1 MVSFLTDTVV
11 CGFSLYH
18 ILAYFLIYSCIG
30 WCLEVIYAAATTGQ
44 LVNRGFLNGPVC
56 PIYGFGMI
64 IVLFALTPLQHS
76 ILLLYIGG
84 VILPSA
90 LELVGGW
97 ALYKIY
103 HTRWWDYSD
112 FPFNI
117 GGYICLEFCLL
128 WGVGTLVVMRIVH
141 PVVADLVDLIP
152 PFVGVI
158 LMCFLYA
165 VYAVD
170 VVATAIAASALAD
183 TLDTMEQL
191 GDSIH
196 AVSDAMTQ
204 LLGTT
209 TLNADKKLDEG
220 RLQFKLAAAEARDAA
235 GKQVPVFLYNGTT
248 YVPVRAIS
256 EAMGMDVSFNS
267 ATRTVQLTT
276 ADRTASQQGASSASG
291 NYISADRAKQ
301 IALNDAG
308 VKEANAVFLRANLDW
323 DDGRM
328 KYEVEFYS
336 GTTEYDYDID
346 AVTGAILSSDR
357 ELENFQ
363 IWNNGTSRPSGN
375 GSNSSSGD
383 YITAERAQQIA
394 LAETPSGSTVVKCQF
409 DWDDG
414 RAQYEVEI
422 RNGWTE
428 YEFEIDAVTGTIF
441 SRDIDNDRW

>member
-1 MVSFLTDTVV
+1 MKKRVLSVLLTV
-11 CGFSLYH
+11 G
-18 ILAYFLIYSCIG
+18 A
-30 WCLEVIYAAATTGQ
+30 CL
-44 LVNRGFLNGPVC
+44 C
-56 PIYGFGMI
+56 
-64 IVLFALTPLQHS
+64 LFVG
-76 ILLLYIGG
+76 IGG
-84 VILPSA
+84 V
-90 LELVGGW
+90 
-97 ALYKIY
+97 
-103 HTRWWDYSD
+103 
-112 FPFNI
+112 
-117 GGYICLEFCLL
+117 
-128 WGVGTLVVMRIVH
+128 
-141 PVVADLVDLIP
+141 
-152 PFVGVI
+152 
-158 LMCFLYA
+158 
-165 VYAVD
+165 VYAK
-170 VVATAIAASALAD
+170 
-183 TLDTMEQL
+183 
-191 GDSIH
+191 
-196 AVSDAMTQ
+196 
-204 LLGTT
+204 T
-209 TLNADKKLDEG
+209 TLKEIKAYLNYEIAIKLDGEE
-220 RLQFKLAAAEARDAA
+220 QTMYDAN
-235 GKQVPVFLYNGTT
+235 GNRVYPVTYNGTT

-256 EAMGMDVSFNS
+256 EAMGMDASFNS

-276 ADRTASQQGASSASG
+276 ADRTASQQGASPASG